1 MGIADLPPIQ
11 LSICKIF
18 GIGNLAD
25 EDVMESLLHRGTV
38 PIFARTTDDF
48 WNKLDRRG
56 DRYRLGDFIAKI
68 EFWNGTASRW
78 DLIFDDKSQDVSMV
92 DMRIYP
98 YEVNSTLLCHTLRS
112 KLVGFGTKFRLVTSL
127 DVDLRK

>member
-1 MGIADLPPIQ
+1 M
-11 LSICKIF
+11 
-18 GIGNLAD
+18 
-25 EDVMESLLHRGTV
+25 
-38 PIFARTTDDF
+38 
-48 WNKLDRRG
+48 
-56 DRYRLGDFIAKI
+56 GDFIAKI

-127 DVDLRK
+127 DVDLR